1 MDDLRGMITFAR
13 VVESGSF
20 AAAARKLD
28 LGRAAV
34 SHQIKLLEER
44 LGARLL
50 HRSTR
55 SLSLTSAGE
64 EYYQTCKLISEE
76 AEAATRRIQNLSD
89 QPVGRISLTCSTNFG
104 LKRIVPLLS
113 QFRQNYPGIEL
124 DVELTDEITNL
135 IQGGYDIAIRSGPL
149 DDSDMM
155 SKKICSTVRR
165 ICAAPKYLQNRSK
178 PETPEDLAAHDWVTY
193 SRHSGLITL
202 RKDDR
207 RYTVRIKGPVHTNNA
222 GARLEF
228 ILQSHGLGLL
238 PEHDIN
244 DQTAGTLEI
253 LLPDY
258 SIPTLDLYAVYP
270 RGAASSLKV
279 RMLIDFL
286 AEKLSA
292 QQKTP
297 HSFSRYQ
304 T

>member
-1 MDDLRGMITFAR
+1 MEDLRGMITFAR

-34 SHQIKLLEER
+34 SHQIKMLEER

-64 EYYQTCKLISEE
+64 DYYQSCKLISEE
-76 AEAATRRIQNLSD
+76 AEAATRRIQSLSD

-113 QFRQNYPGIEL
+113 HFRLTYPGIEL
-124 DVELTDEITNL
+124 DVELTDEITDL
-135 IQGGYDIAIRSGPL
+135 IKGGYDIAIRSGPL

-155 SKKICSTVRR
+155 SKKICSTGRL
-165 ICAAPKYLQNRSK
+165 ICAAPAYLANRSK
-178 PETPEDLAAHDWVTY
+178 PTVPEDLAAHDWVTY
-193 SRHSGLITL
+193 SRHSGIITL
-202 RKDDR
+202 MKDDR
-207 RYTVRIKGPVHTNNA
+207 RCKVRINGPVHTNNA

-228 ILQSHGLGLL
+228 ILGGHGLGLL

-244 DQTAGTLEI
+244 DQPAGSLEI
-253 LLPDY
+253 LLPEY
-258 SIPTLDLYAVYP
+258 NIPTLDLFAVYP

-279 RMLIDFL
+279 RMLIDYL
-286 AEKLSA
+286 AEQLSA
-292 QQKTP
+292 RAEN
-297 HSFSRYQ
+297 SRRVSKYQ

>member
-28 LGRAAV
+28 IGRAAV

-55 SLSLTSAGE
+55 SLSLTSAGQD
-64 EYYQTCKLISEE
+64 YYQSCKLISEE
-76 AEAATRRIQNLSD
+76 AEAATRRIQSLSD

-113 QFRQNYPGIEL
+113 QFRLTYPGIEL
-124 DVELTDEITNL
+124 DVELTDDITNL
-135 IQGGYDIAIRSGPL
+135 IEGGYDIAIRSGPL

-165 ICAAPKYLQNRSK
+165 ICAAPAYFATRSK
-178 PETPEDLAAHDWVTY
+178 PSVPEDLALHDWVTY
-193 SRHSGLITL
+193 NRHSGLLSLT
-202 RKDDR
+202 KDGQHSK
-207 RYTVRIKGPVHTNNA
+207 VRIQGPVHTNNA

-228 ILQSHGLGLL
+228 ILGGHGLGVL

-244 DQTAGTLEI
+244 DQSKDSLEI

-258 SIPTLDLYAVYP
+258 SIPTLDLFAVYP

-279 RMLIDFL
+279 RMLIDYL
-286 AEKLSA
+286 AEQLSVI
-292 QQKTP
+292 KKEGIK
-297 HSFSRYQ
+297 RQ

>member
-20 AAAARKLD
+20 AEAARKLD

-34 SHQIKLLEER
+34 SHQIRLLEER

-64 EYYQTCKLISEE
+64 DYYQSCKLISEE
-76 AEAATRRIQNLSD
+76 AEAATRRIKSLSD

-113 QFRQNYPGIEL
+113 QFRQTYPGIQL

-155 SKKICSTVRR
+155 SKKICSTVRH
-165 ICAAPKYLQNRSK
+165 ICAAPDYLADK
-178 PETPEDLAAHDWVTY
+178 PRPTSPEDLAAHDWVTY
-193 SRHSGLITL
+193 SRHSGIITL
-202 RKDDR
+202 IKDDR
-207 RYTVRIKGPVHTNNA
+207 RCKVRIKGPVHTNNA

-228 ILQSHGLGLL
+228 ILKGHGLGLL

-244 DQTAGTLEI
+244 DHPAGSLEI

-258 SIPTLDLYAVYP
+258 TIPTLDLFAVYP

-286 AEKLSA
+286 VEQLA
-292 QQKTP
+292 
-297 HSFSRYQ
+297 
-304 T
+304 